1 MAKDIRRSFITLAV
15 LLLIWST
22 TGCLDSGGGG
32 GGGLGKGH
40 DFGGNNTNVV
50 VAMGDS
56 ITAGGFSGGAPWPT
70 RLAGMIGK
78 TVVNDGIP
86 GARSATGAERV
97 NALLAGLKPGFVII
111 FYGAND
117 AIKSRDPDA
126 VAANLDVIVAAAQ
139 ANQSLPILATVMP
152 MSGGRLVYNGSVDAI
167 NERIR
172 SIAGRRGVPVVNL
185 HGLVRG
191 SEDLYLADGLHLN
204 DTGELAVAME
214 FADLF

>member
-56 ITAGGFSGGAPWPT
+56 ITAGGFSGGAPWPS

-86 GARSATGAERV
+86 GAESVVGAARV
-97 NALLAGLKPGFVII
+97 NGVLSGLKPGFVII
-111 FYGAND
+111 AYGAND
-117 AIKSRDPDA
+117 AIQSNDPDA
-126 VAANLDVIVAAAQ
+126 VGANIDAMIAAVQ
-139 ANQSLPILATVMP
+139 ANQSIPVVATVMP
-152 MSGGRLVYNGSVDAI
+152 MSEGRIIYNAFVEAI
-167 NERIR
+167 NARIR
-172 SIAGRRGVPVVNL
+172 NVAANRGARVVNL
-185 HGLVRG
+185 YGLVNGRQ
-191 SEDLYLADGLHLN
+191 DTYLADGLHLN
-204 DTGELAVAME
+204 DAGELAVAME